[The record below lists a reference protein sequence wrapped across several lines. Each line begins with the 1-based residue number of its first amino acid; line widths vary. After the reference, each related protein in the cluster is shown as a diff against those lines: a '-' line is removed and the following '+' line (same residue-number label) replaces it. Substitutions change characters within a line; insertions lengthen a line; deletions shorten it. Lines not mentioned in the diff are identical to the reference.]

1 MIIFKKVILN
11 NLINK
16 IKKLLKYSV
25 PPIFSII
32 YYKFKNISHNTL
44 FDGDDEMF
52 KRIIKTTKLY
62 GEYGCGK
69 STNWVIKNS
78 KIDILSVDT
87 SALWVQKTVD
97 INHQNKNRLKIKH
110 IDFGEVGESGYP
122 INYNKIE
129 NINYYGEWIWKHYK
143 KPDMVLIDGRFRV
156 FCFLTSLKYA
166 EEGTNIIFDDY
177 IFRHNYHYVEKYL
190 KRTEV
195 LGRQCL
201 FIVPSKDKIDMK
213 SLEQDI
219 NHFKFV
225 MN

>member
-1 MIIFKKVILN
+1 MKNKIFK
-11 NLINK
+11 
-16 IKKLLKYSV
+16 YFV

-32 YYKFKNISHNTL
+32 YYKFKNISPNTL

-52 KRIIKTTKLY
+52 KRIIKITKLY

-69 STNWVIKNS
+69 STNWVLNNS
-78 KIDILSVDT
+78 KIDVLSVDT

-97 INHQNKNRLKIKH
+97 INHQNKNHLKIKH
-110 IDFGEVGESGYP
+110 CDFGEVGESGYP
-122 INYNKIE
+122 INFNKIE

-143 KPDMVLIDGRFRV
+143 KPDTVLIDGRFRV
-156 FCFLTSLKYA
+156 FCFLISLKYA
-166 EEGTNIIFDDY
+166 DEGTNIIFDDY
-177 IFRHNYHYVEKYL
+177 IFRPYYHYVEKYL
-190 KRTEV
+190 KIAEV
-195 LGRQCL
+195 LGRQVL
-201 FIVPSKDKIDMK
+201 FVVPSKDKIDMK